1 MRQRVMQMTIGRVHA
16 WLAIFPPPEKRV
28 LVSMAYNG
36 FINKGKSDALLNA
49 ITKGD
54 RAKHGMNPL

>member
-1 MRQRVMQMTIGRVHA
+1 
-16 WLAIFPPPEKRV
+16 
-28 LVSMAYNG
+28 MAYNG

-54 RAKHGMNPL
+54 RAEAWYEIRYDSEFTWLD